1 MLSPQAGRIR
11 EMFSAIAPRY
21 DLLNHLLS
29 LNVDRSWRRQAASLL
44 ADRLE
49 DRQALCLDLCCGTGD
64 LLLEMA
70 KRGRARIV
78 GSDFSHAML
87 KLGRQKLAGKR
98 LESRVRLLE
107 ADALRLPFPDD
118 TFDGLA
124 VAFGLRNLEN
134 RADGLGEMWRV
145 LKPQARVV
153 VLEFSR
159 PTLPL
164 FNRLFQFYFHWIL
177 PGIGKGISGHGTAY
191 RYLHD
196 SVQEFPDQA
205 RLCQLMKEAGFAEV
219 SFRNLS
225 GGIAALH
232 WGVKDGSRE
241 SAPEQ
246 NFSRS
251 GSEAVL
257 PKIR

>member
-1 MLSPQAGRIR
+1 MLSPQASQIR
-11 EMFSAIAPRY
+11 RMFSAIAPRY

-44 ADRLE
+44 ADPLE
-49 DRQALCLDLCCGTGD
+49 NPQALCLDLCCGTGD

-70 KRGRARIV
+70 RQGRARIV
-78 GSDFSHAML
+78 GSDFSRPML
-87 KLGRQKLAGKR
+87 KLGREKLFRRR
-98 LESRVRLLE
+98 LQPRVQLLE
-107 ADALRLPFPDD
+107 ADALRLPFPAD

-124 VAFGLRNLEN
+124 VAFGLRNLQSWG
-134 RADGLGEMWRV
+134 DGLGEMRRV
-145 LKPQARVV
+145 LKPEGRIV

-164 FNRLFQFYFHWIL
+164 FNRLFQFYFRWIL
-177 PGIGKGISGHGTAY
+177 PRIGKGISGHGAAY

-196 SVQEFPDQA
+196 SVQDFPDQA
-205 RLCQLMKEAGFAEV
+205 RLCRLMKEAGFAEV

-232 WGVKDGSRE
+232 WGVKE
-241 SAPEQ
+241 E
-246 NFSRS
+246 RS
-251 GSEAVL
+251 TA
-257 PKIR
+257 

>member
-1 MLSPQAGRIR
+1 MLSPQASQIR
-11 EMFSAIAPRY
+11 RMFSSIAPRY

-29 LNVDRSWRRQAASLL
+29 LNVDRRWRRQAASLL
-44 ADRLE
+44 ADPLQ

-64 LLLEMA
+64 LLVEMA
-70 KRGRARIV
+70 KQGCARMV
-78 GSDFSHAML
+78 GSDFSRPML
-87 KLGRQKLAGKR
+87 KLGREKLAR
-98 LESRVRLLE
+98 RSLQRRVQLLE
-107 ADALRLPFPDD
+107 ADALRLPFPAD

-124 VAFGLRNLEN
+124 VAFGLRNLESWGE
-134 RADGLGEMWRV
+134 GLGEMRRV
-145 LKPQARVV
+145 LKPGRRIV

-164 FNRLFQFYFHWIL
+164 FNRIFQIYFRRIL
-177 PGIGKGISGHGTAY
+177 PRIGKGISGDGAAY

-205 RLCQLMKEAGFAEV
+205 RLCRLMEEAGFAEV

-232 WGVKDGSRE
+232 WGVKDGKST
-241 SAPEQ
+241 
-246 NFSRS
+246 
-251 GSEAVL
+251 V
-257 PKIR
+257 

>member
-1 MLSPQAGRIR
+1 MLSPRASQIR
-11 EMFSAIAPRY
+11 EMFSLIAPRY

-29 LNVDRSWRRQAASLL
+29 LNVDRRWRRQAASLL
-44 ADRLE
+44 ADPLQ

-64 LLLEMA
+64 LLLEMV
-70 KRGRARIV
+70 KRGCAPIV
-78 GSDFSHAML
+78 GSDFSHPML
-87 KLGRQKLAGKR
+87 KLGRQKLASRR
-98 LESRVRLLE
+98 LQRRVQLLE
-107 ADALRLPFPDD
+107 ADALRLPFPAD

-134 RADGLGEMWRV
+134 WADGLGEMWRV
-145 LKPQARVV
+145 LKPQGRVV

-159 PTLPL
+159 PSHPV
-164 FNRLFQFYFHWIL
+164 FNWLFQFYFLRIL
-177 PGIGKGISGHGTAY
+177 PGIGERVSGHGSAY

-205 RLCQLMKEAGFAEV
+205 QLCRLLTEAGFAEV

-232 WGVKDGSRE
+232 WGVKNRRP
-241 SAPEQ
+241 A
-246 NFSRS
+246 
-251 GSEAVL
+251 A
-257 PKIR
+257 

>member
-1 MLSPQAGRIR
+1 MLSPQASQIR
-11 EMFSAIAPRY
+11 RMFSAIAPRY

-44 ADRLE
+44 ADPLE
-49 DRQALCLDLCCGTGD
+49 DRQSLCLDLCCGTGD
-64 LLLEMA
+64 LLVEMA
-70 KRGRARIV
+70 SQGCARIV
-78 GSDFSHAML
+78 GSDFSHPML
-87 KLGRQKLAGKR
+87 KLGREKLSRRR
-98 LESRVRLLE
+98 LQPRVQLLE
-107 ADALRLPFPDD
+107 ADALRLPFPAN

-124 VAFGLRNLEN
+124 VAFGLRNLES
-134 RADGLGEMWRV
+134 RREGLGEMWRV
-145 LKPQARVV
+145 LKPEGRIV

-177 PGIGKGISGHGTAY
+177 PRIGKGISGHGAAY

-196 SVQEFPDQA
+196 SVQEFPDQV
-205 RLCQLMKEAGFAEV
+205 RLCQLMTEAGFAEV

-232 WGVKDGSRE
+232 WGVKDG
-241 SAPEQ
+241 
-246 NFSRS
+246 RS
-251 GSEAVL
+251 TA
-257 PKIR
+257 

>member
-1 MLSPQAGRIR
+1 MRAPYMLSPQASQIR
-11 EMFSAIAPRY
+11 RMFSSIAPRY

-44 ADRLE
+44 TNPLA

-64 LLLEMA
+64 LLVEMA
-70 KRGRARIV
+70 KQGSARIV
-78 GSDFSHAML
+78 GSDFSHPML
-87 KLGRQKLAGKR
+87 KLGREKLAKR
-98 LESRVRLLE
+98 RLQQRVQLLE
-107 ADALRLPFPDD
+107 ADALRLPFPTN

-124 VAFGLRNLEN
+124 VAFGLRNLESWSE
-134 RADGLGEMWRV
+134 GLGEMWRV
-145 LKPQARVV
+145 LKPEGRIV

-164 FNRLFQFYFHWIL
+164 FNRLFQLYFLWIL
-177 PGIGKGISGHGTAY
+177 PRIGQGISGHGTAY

-196 SVQEFPDQA
+196 SVQDFPDQA
-205 RLCQLMKEAGFAEV
+205 RLCRLMKEAGFAEV

-232 WGVKDGSRE
+232 WGVKDRKST
-241 SAPEQ
+241 
-246 NFSRS
+246 
-251 GSEAVL
+251 V
-257 PKIR
+257 

>member
-1 MLSPQAGRIR
+1 MLSPQASQIR
-11 EMFSAIAPRY
+11 QMFSAIAPRY

-44 ADRLE
+44 ADPLE
-49 DRQALCLDLCCGTGD
+49 DRRALCLDLCCGTGD
-64 LLLEMA
+64 LLVEMA
-70 KRGRARIV
+70 RQGRARIV
-78 GSDFSHAML
+78 GSDFSHPML
-87 KLGRQKLAGKR
+87 KLGLEKLAKR
-98 LESRVRLLE
+98 SLERRVTLLE
-107 ADALRLPFPDD
+107 ADALRLPFPAN

-134 RADGLGEMWRV
+134 WGEGLGEMRRV
-145 LKPQARVV
+145 LKPAGRIV

-164 FNRLFQFYFHWIL
+164 FSRLFQLYFLWIL
-177 PGIGKGISGHGTAY
+177 PRIGKGVSGHGSAY

-205 RLCQLMKEAGFAEV
+205 RLCQLMKDAGFTEV
-219 SFRNLS
+219 SFRNLT

-232 WGVKDGSRE
+232 WGVKDGR
-241 SAPEQ
+241 SA
-246 NFSRS
+246 
-251 GSEAVL
+251 A
-257 PKIR
+257 

>member
-1 MLSPQAGRIR
+1 MLSPQASQIR
-11 EMFSAIAPRY
+11 QMFSAIAPRY

-44 ADRLE
+44 ADPLE

-64 LLLEMA
+64 LLVEMA
-70 KRGRARIV
+70 RQGRARIV
-78 GSDFSHAML
+78 GSDFSHPML
-87 KLGRQKLAGKR
+87 KLGLEKLAKR
-98 LESRVRLLE
+98 SLERRVALLE
-107 ADALRLPFPDD
+107 ADALRLPFQAN

-134 RADGLGEMWRV
+134 WGEGLGEMRRV
-145 LKPQARVV
+145 LKPEGRIV

-164 FNRLFQFYFHWIL
+164 FSRLFQLYFLWIL
-177 PGIGKGISGHGTAY
+177 PRIGKGVSGHGSAY

-205 RLCQLMKEAGFAEV
+205 RLCQLMKEAGFAGV
-219 SFRNLS
+219 SFRNLT

-232 WGVKDGSRE
+232 WGVKDGTST
-241 SAPEQ
+241 A
-246 NFSRS
+246 
-251 GSEAVL
+251 
-257 PKIR
+257 